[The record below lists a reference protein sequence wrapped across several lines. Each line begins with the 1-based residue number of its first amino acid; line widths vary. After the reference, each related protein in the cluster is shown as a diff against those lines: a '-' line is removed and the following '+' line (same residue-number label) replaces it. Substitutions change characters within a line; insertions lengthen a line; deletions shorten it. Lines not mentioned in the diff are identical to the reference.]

1 MMARMKRLVVIGG
14 GAAGLTAAVAA
25 ARAADGGALEVVVLE
40 ADERAGR
47 SILATGNGRCNFSN
61 AHIDAGAYRNAGF
74 VAEALGELR
83 ARGERRARAG
93 SGPAA
98 AHTDGGDDDPVRGF
112 FADVGLA
119 WREEAEGRLYPAANK
134 ASSVLDVLRA
144 AAADVGVRTLCN
156 RRVVRIDA
164 PTHAGER
171 LHLRCADGAVEHAD
185 AVVVTVG
192 GRGIDALELPCGLE
206 KLPTE
211 PTLGPL
217 RTENALTKRLN
228 NLRVRCTATLEDA
241 QGRCKARERGEVLF
255 RDYGVS
261 GIAVFNL
268 SRFAR
273 PGDAVCLNLLEG
285 ASLVEA
291 RELLSERRARLA
303 TLARELTYERLL
315 CGLVLP
321 QLAEELARCAGLRPS
336 DRATDEGAD
345 ALAGALVRLPLAVR
359 GPGDARQCQV
369 RRGGLAVEGF
379 DARSLRAHALPGL
392 YAAGEALDVDGPCG
406 GYNLHW
412 AWASGLL
419 AGESAARSL
428 LHGGAGRPRP
438 GREGAHAGGGSHAG
452 EGGADA

>member
-14 GAAGLTAAVAA
+14 GAAGLAAAVAA

-40 ADERAGR
+40 TDGRVGR

-83 ARGERRARAG
+83 ARGEWRARAG
-93 SGPAA
+93 CGPAA
-98 AHTDGGDDDPVRGF
+98 APAPAAAAARDDDPVRGF

-192 GRGIDALELPCGLE
+192 GRGIDALELPCDLE

-217 RTENALTKRLN
+217 RTENVLTKRLN

-273 PGDAVCLNLLEG
+273 AGDAVCLNLLGG
-285 ASLVEA
+285 ASLAEA
-291 RELLSERRARLA
+291 RELLSVRRARLA
-303 TLARELTYERLL
+303 RVARELTCERLL

-336 DRATDEGAD
+336 DRATDAGVE
-345 ALAGALVRLPLAVR
+345 ALAGVLVRLPLAVR
-359 GPGDARQCQV
+359 GAGDARQCQV

-379 DARSLRAHALPGL
+379 ESRSLQARSLPGL

-419 AGESAARSL
+419 AGESAARLL
-428 LHGGAGRPRP
+428 LHGGAERPRP
-438 GREGAHAGGGSHAG
+438 GRGGAPAG

>member
-25 ARAADGGALEVVVLE
+25 ARAAGGGALEVVVLE
-40 ADERAGR
+40 ADERVGR

-61 AHIDAGAYRNAGF
+61 ARIDAGAYRNADF
-74 VAEALGELR
+74 VAEALEELR
-83 ARGERRARAG
+83 ARSERCARAG
-93 SGPAA
+93 CGPAA
-98 AHTDGGDDDPVRGF
+98 APAAAIGAPADDDPVRAF

-144 AAADVGVRTLCN
+144 AAADVGARTLCN

-164 PTHAGER
+164 PTRAGER

-273 PGDAVCLNLLEG
+273 PGDAVCLNLLGG
-285 ASLVEA
+285 ASLAEA
-291 RELLSERRARLA
+291 RELLSVRRARLA
-303 TLARELTYERLL
+303 RVARELTCERLL

-336 DRATDEGAD
+336 DRATDAGAD
-345 ALAGALVRLPLAVR
+345 ALAGVLVRLPLAVR
-359 GPGDARQCQV
+359 GAGDARQCQV

-419 AGESAARSL
+419 AGESAARTL
-428 LHGGAGRPRP
+428 LRDGAQRPR
-438 GREGAHAGGGSHAG
+438 REGAPAG